1 MQMYRVVPEM
11 KKGNCDQSAIKNT
24 YFSPKYFASIEFR
37 SSYYS
42 LLRLVFLFVLCQVL
56 LAECNCGFV
65 ISIHCVYT
73 LSLLKTHL

>member
-37 SSYYS
+37 SSYWD
-42 LLRLVFLFVLCQVL
+42 LFTFKTSF
-56 LAECNCGFV
+56 FV
-65 ISIHCVYT
+65 CPVSGLT
-73 LSLLKTHL
+73 SRM